1 MPALSMFY
9 GIIVR
14 MQSEKGGRHH
24 KPHIH
29 AIYGDYEL
37 VIALDGEVLEGE
49 FPSKQLKMLEGWLAI
64 HEDELNANWK
74 MLSEGE
80 GFFKIDPLK

>member
-1 MPALSMFY
+1 MPALSMFF

-14 MQSEKGGRHH
+14 MQCENGGKHH

-29 AIYGDYEL
+29 AIYGEDEL
-37 VIALDGEVLEGE
+37 VISLDGEILEGE
-49 FPSKQLKMLEGWLAI
+49 FPQKQFKLLLAWMAI
-64 HEDELNANWK
+64 HEDELIANWQ

-80 GFFKIDPLK
+80 GYFKIEPLR

>member
-14 MQSEKGGRHH
+14 MQSEKGGKHH

-29 AIYGDYEL
+29 ALYGDAEI

-49 FPSKQLKMLEGWLAI
+49 FPIRQRKMLEGWMAI
-64 HEDELNANWK
+64 HEDELKANWQ
-74 MLSEGE
+74 MLSDGE
-80 GFFKIDPLK
+80 GYFKIDPLK

>member
-1 MPALSMFY
+1 MPALSMFF

-14 MQSEKGGRHH
+14 MQNEKGGKHH

-29 AIYGDYEL
+29 AIYGDSEV
-37 VIALDGEVLEGE
+37 VIALDGELLEGS
-49 FPSKQLKMLEGWLAI
+49 FPSKQQKMLEAWMAI
-64 HEDELNANWK
+64 HEDELKANWQ
-74 MLSEGE
+74 MLSAGE

>member
-14 MQSEKGGRHH
+14 MQSERGGKHH

-29 AIYGDYEL
+29 ALYGDYEI
-37 VIALDGEVLEGE
+37 VIALDGEILEGE
-49 FPSKQLKMLEGWLAI
+49 FPIRQRKMLEGWMAI
-64 HEDELNANWK
+64 HEDELNANWR
-74 MLSEGE
+74 MHSEGE
-80 GFFKIDPLK
+80 GYFKIEPLK